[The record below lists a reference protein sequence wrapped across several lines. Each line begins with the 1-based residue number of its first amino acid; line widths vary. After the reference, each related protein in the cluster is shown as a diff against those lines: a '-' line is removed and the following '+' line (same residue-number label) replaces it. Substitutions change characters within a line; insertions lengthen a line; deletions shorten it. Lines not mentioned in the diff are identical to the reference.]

1 MLNSEVLKERRFLQM
16 NKSYIYNIVVLF
28 ILIIGIV
35 SIVVATI
42 KPMKLINLNKFKL
55 NGENYIIKDK
65 KRFIKYNQKVFW
77 FFGIM
82 CCIISIL
89 SLLKLID
96 STIFCIGVSLIV
108 VTVGLVNTISIKKY
122 I

>member
-1 MLNSEVLKERRFLQM
+1 MLNSKVLKERCFSQM

-28 ILIIGIV
+28 ILIISIL

-42 KPMKLINLNKFKL
+42 KPVKLINLDKFKL
-55 NGENYIIKDK
+55 NGKCYIIKDK
-65 KRFIKYNQKVFW
+65 KRFIKYNQKIFW

-89 SLLKLID
+89 SLMKLID
-96 STIFCIGVSLIV
+96 NTIFCIGVSLV
-108 VTVGLVNTISIKKY
+108 VVIVGLVNTISIKKY